1 MTILKLWFALRL
13 LGIIKMFMKEYLI
26 FQGIGPSKSTDSL
39 DFRADSRNSK
49 NKVDRDEDSVFPSSA
64 LV

>member
-1 MTILKLWFALRL
+1 
-13 LGIIKMFMKEYLI
+13 MFMKEYLI